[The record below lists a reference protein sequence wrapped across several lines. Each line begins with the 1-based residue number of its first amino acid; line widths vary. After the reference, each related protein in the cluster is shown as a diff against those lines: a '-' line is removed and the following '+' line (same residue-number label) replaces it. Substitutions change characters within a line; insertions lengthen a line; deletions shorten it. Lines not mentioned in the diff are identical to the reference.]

1 MPHTADAG
9 KKPHKQSGTEHKAT
23 DSHDQIAEA
32 AYCRAEHR
40 GFKGGSAE

>member
-9 KKPHKQSGTEHKAT
+9 KKPHKQSGTERKAA
-23 DSHDQIAEA
+23 DSHERIVEA
-32 AYCRAEHR
+32 ACFRAEHR